1 MSKPQRKPVP
11 YGAIALRAEVIAV
24 LDEVAAKI
32 GKTRDELAE
41 EALLTYLEDLEDSIE
56 LEQAY
61 KEWEKDGFK
70 TYSLEDVLKENGL
83 EG

>member
-1 MSKPQRKPVP
+1 MSKPQRKPAP

-24 LDEVAAKI
+24 LDAVAAKV

-56 LEQAY
+56 LQEAY
-61 KEWEKDGFK
+61 KEWEKEGFK
-70 TYSLEDVLKENGL
+70 TVSAQELRKELGL
-83 EG
+83 D